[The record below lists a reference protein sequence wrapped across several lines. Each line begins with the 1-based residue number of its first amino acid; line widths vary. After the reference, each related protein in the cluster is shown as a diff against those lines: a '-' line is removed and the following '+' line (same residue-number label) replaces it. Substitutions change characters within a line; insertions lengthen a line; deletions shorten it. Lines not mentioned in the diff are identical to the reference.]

1 MALTGL
7 TQVVERDGKLVL
19 VIEGL
24 QHKRKKA
31 SAWQNDTTTIL
42 LAGEI
47 GIESDTLKLKVGDGK
62 SIWINLPYVNGG
74 TADGGNTYVLSK
86 TYAEWQNDNTPIDDN
101 VICFESD
108 TARFKVSNG
117 NRIYKDLPYAT
128 TDPYIIRLESK
139 DINQNDT
146 YIYGDVI
153 YETDT
158 HKIKI
163 ADGVTKYS
171 DLPYLNGNAGYEY
184 DDLLNRVKMLEDKIY
199 ELSNFTAIDSNQE
212 EQTGQPVFTP
222 SDTVL
227 NEDLSW

>member
-222 SDTVL
+222 VESTEEPHFDY
-227 NEDLSW
+227 

>member
-212 EQTGQPVFTP
+212 EQTEEQEYTP
-222 SDTVL
+222 IMSTEEPHFDY
-227 NEDLSW
+227 